1 MEKFKRNKLFPS
13 FSSQSTNKFRNIKN
27 SPNFGNQQILLQSC
41 CFFDS
46 ERSQTPHASH
56 TLIKEF
62 KVGNKNKYG
71 GSPKVSYSNGNIGSF
86 KKFHFLT
93 SNINERNNN
102 YNIKSTNS
110 EELAIVKLKKDNK
123 ALKQTIKNLTTQLDR
138 VCNIALK
145 AKNNEM
151 NTIQKNNDS
160 EQEKNNLLNKI
171 ENLTKEKNDLKNEIE
186 KKNEE
191 YNNYKLKNKINEINN
206 KNIII
211 DNEKK
216 RRKFITEI
224 TSEFENIKQMNNSL
238 SISVNKEMNENK
250 QYKLTINKL
259 TEENELLKNKIE
271 EQINILNEKLNEK
284 DKNIQNLLKEN
295 LALKTNF
302 NINEKIFSENK
313 KIKSL
318 DNENEQNK
326 LKKENI
332 NLTNKL

>member
-1 MEKFKRNKLFPS
+1 MEKYKRNKLFPS
-13 FSSQSTNKFRNIKN
+13 FSSQSTNKFKSIMN

-86 KKFHFLT
+86 KKFHFL
-93 SNINERNNN
+93 SNNINENNN
-102 YNIKSTNS
+102 NIKIINE
-110 EELAIVKLKKDNK
+110 EELAITKLKKDNK

-151 NTIQKNNDS
+151 NTIQKNNDN

-171 ENLTKEKNDLKNEIE
+171 ENLTKEKNYLKNEIE
-186 KKNEE
+186 KKDEE
-191 YNNYKLKNKINEINN
+191 YNNYKLKNKMNEINN

-224 TSEFENIKQMNNSL
+224 TNEFENIKQMNNSL
-238 SISVNKEMNENK
+238 SISVNKEMNDNK
-250 QYKLTINKL
+250 QYKLTINK
-259 TEENELLKNKIE
+259 
-271 EQINILNEKLNEK
+271 
-284 DKNIQNLLKEN
+284 
-295 LALKTNF
+295 
-302 NINEKIFSENK
+302 FS
-313 KIKSL
+313 
-318 DNENEQNK
+318 
-326 LKKENI
+326 
-332 NLTNKL
+332 